1 MRVAA
6 DVNLMRLMISARD
19 LLPAA
24 ATTCCASTLFH
35 SQPPLQL
42 PETADAFHAV
52 ERDDESGDGC
62 LRIFRRCRTKV
73 VRSFNFP
80 HSVRVASS
88 RRLLDAAFS
97 IPVWRE
103 AGVVHGAGVLK
114 EHACE

>member
-1 MRVAA
+1 MCVAA
-6 DVNLMRLMISARD
+6 DAKLMHLMTSACE

-24 ATTCCASTLFH
+24 VAAGFTSTLFQSH
-35 SQPPLQL
+35 PPPQL

-62 LRIFRRCRTKV
+62 FRIFRRCRTKV

-88 RRLLDAAFS
+88 RRLQDAAFS
-97 IPVWRE
+97 NPVWRE
-103 AGVVHGAGVLK
+103 AGVLRVAGMLK
-114 EHACE
+114 EHTCD